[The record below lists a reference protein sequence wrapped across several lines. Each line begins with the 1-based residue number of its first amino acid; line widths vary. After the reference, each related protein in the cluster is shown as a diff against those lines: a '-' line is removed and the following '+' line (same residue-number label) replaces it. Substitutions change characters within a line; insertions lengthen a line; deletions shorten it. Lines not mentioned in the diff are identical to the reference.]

1 MRCGYTTGTCAA
13 AAAYAAAQL
22 LLLHKFQ
29 KTVSLTVPRGDVVTV
44 PVALESASTDYVC
57 CSAVKDSGDDPDITN
72 GITVQVSVSLLSAK
86 GDPSH
91 SECGVLIQ
99 GGKGIGIVTKPG
111 LERKVGEAAINSV
124 PKQMI
129 THAVQTVASAANFN
143 GTLQVLISVPE
154 GETIAKQT
162 FNPRLGIEG
171 GISILGTS
179 GIVEPM
185 SLNALLET
193 IKTEIRVRAAEYDT
207 KILTTGCKLVAPKRL
222 ILTPGNYGQTFC
234 NKSFVKHVSTVICS
248 NYIGYSLDYA
258 VSQGFKSILLVG
270 HIGKFIK
277 LAGGIMDTHSKT
289 ADCRTELIAVHAA
302 ACGTPKIIIEKL
314 LEAATTESCLDL
326 LDAAVPQL
334 TSQIINRI
342 LLRIQSYLDNRVSI
356 GTDVKCGAWLFS
368 QARGSIGQTEKAKQ
382 LITEWEQL

>member
-111 LERKVGEAAINSV
+111 LEQKVGEAAINSV

-222 ILTPGNYGQTFC
+222 ILTPGNYGQTF
-234 NKSFVKHVSTVICS
+234 
-248 NYIGYSLDYA
+248 
-258 VSQGFKSILLVG
+258 VG

-342 LLRIQSYLDNRVSI
+342 LLRIQYYLDNRVSI